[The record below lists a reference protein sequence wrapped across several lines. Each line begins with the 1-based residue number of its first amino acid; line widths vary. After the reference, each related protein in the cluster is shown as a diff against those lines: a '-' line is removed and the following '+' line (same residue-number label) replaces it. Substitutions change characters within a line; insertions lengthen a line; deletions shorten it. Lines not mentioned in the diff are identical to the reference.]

1 MIDTTDLSSYYP
13 GYDQYC
19 EPKEQKSLDNLDIDN
34 IIDEVILEKESD

>member
-13 GYDQYC
+13 GYHQYC